1 MKTIVINAGPKKRGF
16 NAEIAE
22 SALKGA
28 QSVGAEVEYID
39 LYRLKFT
46 GCMTCLICK
55 KEGFENCKCY
65 LRDDLSPLIE
75 KIFDADAL
83 LISAPIFFSAP
94 TSHYMALLERLIYC
108 MVSYKVGNA
117 FKGKVNVGLF
127 YIINYPKDY
136 FEESIRPHLKKSED
150 ILKML
155 NGEVEIYS
163 ASNISKNDYSKNTE
177 EGKKIVEEKE
187 KQQAIDLDK
196 AFEIGAKLSN
206 NALN

>member
-1 MKTIVINAGPKKRGF
+1 MINAGPKKRGF

-22 SALKGA
+22 SALEGA
-28 QSVGAEVEYID
+28 ESVGAEVEYVD
-39 LYRLKFT
+39 LYRLNFT

-55 KEGFENCKCY
+55 REDHDSCKCY

-75 KIFDADAL
+75 RIFNADAL
-83 LISAPIFFSAP
+83 IISAPIFFSAP

-108 MVSYKVGNA
+108 IVSYKVGNA
-117 FKGKVNVGLF
+117 FKGKVNVGLI

-136 FEESIRPHLKKSED
+136 FEESIRPHLKQSED

-177 EGKKIVEEKE
+177 EGKRIVEEKE
-187 KQQAIDLDK
+187 KQQAIDLEK
-196 AFEIGAKLSN
+196 AFEIGAKLSKN
-206 NALN
+206 TLN